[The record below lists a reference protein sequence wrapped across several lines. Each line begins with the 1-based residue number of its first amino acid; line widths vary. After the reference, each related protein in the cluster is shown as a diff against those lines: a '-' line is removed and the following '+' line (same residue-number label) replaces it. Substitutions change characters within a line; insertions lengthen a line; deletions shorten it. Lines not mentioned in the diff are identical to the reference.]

1 MGAKEVCSYLTHGS
15 HSLVNGKKSFFYKK
29 KAIWCGFRNNV
40 ALK

>member
-15 HSLVNGKKSFFYKK
+15 LSLVNGKKVLKK
-29 KAIWCGFRNNV
+29 KAICCGFRNNV